1 MKPLLATATL
11 LAAAGYGLSRRHRL
25 VTRAAPELRSAQLY
39 LPLSVGSDTSL
50 RVGRTLMAARPAEA
64 LADGVH
70 TRTDEVPATD
80 GQPAVPVVVYEPD
93 DRGEPSGA
101 LLWVHGGGLVMGS
114 PESGHRLC
122 SRLAADL
129 GILVVSVD
137 YRLAPEDPF
146 PAGLD
151 DCFATLRWIH
161 ERASDL
167 GVDIDRIA
175 VGGDSAGA
183 GLAAC
188 LSQLAHDRG
197 GPSIC
202 FQLLQYPML
211 DDRTPLTDGDDALV
225 WSAVSN
231 RYAWSAYLGYRTGRQ
246 EPAPYAAAARRA
258 DLAGL
263 PPAWIGVGDID
274 LFHDEAVDYAR
285 RLRTAGVEVELHV
298 EPGMYHAAD
307 AFVPGA
313 PSMLRFRERIVAA
326 VGAAL
331 AATTDA

>member
-1 MKPLLATATL
+1 
-11 LAAAGYGLSRRHRL
+11 
-25 VTRAAPELRSAQLY
+25 
-39 LPLSVGSDTSL
+39 
-50 RVGRTLMAARPAEA
+50 
-64 LADGVH
+64 
-70 TRTDEVPATD
+70 
-80 GQPAVPVVVYEPD
+80 
-93 DRGEPSGA
+93 
-101 LLWVHGGGLVMGS
+101 MGS
-114 PESGHRLC
+114 PQSGHRLC
-122 SRLAADL
+122 SRSRCSHPD
-129 GILVVSVD
+129 LVVSVD

-146 PAGLD
+146 LRAWTTALRRFDGSTNADPPGRRHRSDRRRRRQRRRRARSLPL
-151 DCFATLRWIH
+151 ATRPRPWW
-161 ERASDL
+161 A
-167 GVDIDRIA
+167 
-175 VGGDSAGA
+175 
-183 GLAAC
+183 
-188 LSQLAHDRG
+188 
-197 GPSIC
+197 PSTV
-202 FQLLQYPML
+202 FQPCSTRRL

-285 RLRTAGVEVELHV
+285 RLRTAGVEVQLHV

-331 AATTDA
+331 AATTDASRWHATRPSLVYQPPAERLGGASSVTTGRRRRWGSVRGRRSPSAVRGRRRIRRSCGCSVRTLRRSRASPDA